1 MYITTQN
8 LSEENIQ
15 KLSEISSEINFID
28 TDKRMGA
35 NGFAKPS
42 IYTYS
47 KWKTWNRV
55 QVQEFKSVFPSGDID
70 TAIIGWYLK
79 LPAETGFLD
88 LMNTWVGKP
97 CGSVI
102 AYSMTD
108 DQNIWLNNQE
118 VTLKKGQGIK
128 FKLSVPHEIKPSP
141 QEQIWACIMQVE

>member
-1 MYITTQN
+1 MYNTLQN

-15 KLSEISSEINFID
+15 KLSNISSEINFID
-28 TDKRMGA
+28 TDKRMGT
-35 NGFAKPS
+35 NGLAKPS

-47 KWKTWNRV
+47 KWKTWNRE
-55 QVQEFKSVFPSGDID
+55 QVREFKSIFAPSDID

-88 LMNTWVGKP
+88 LMTTWVGKP

-108 DQNIWLNNQE
+108 NQNIWLHNQE
-118 VTLKKGQGIK
+118 VMLQRGQGIK
-128 FKLSVPHEIKPSP
+128 FKLSVPHEIKSSS
-141 QEQIWACIMQVE
+141 QEQLWACIMQVE